1 MQHNRIGVFD
11 SGLGGLTV
19 FQALQQTLPHESIL
33 YFGDTARLPYGSRS
47 KAEIV
52 QFVREILTW
61 MTTENTKMVIMAC
74 NTSSAL
80 ALEAVRSEFP
90 MPILG
95 IILPGAQ
102 AAVHRGQRVGVI
114 ATSATVA
121 SQAYP
126 QAIHE
131 ADPTVQVWQID
142 CPEFVP
148 LIESDRI
155 HDPYTQQVAQAYL
168 DPLLAQ
174 SIDTLIYGCTHYPHL
189 APVLRRILP
198 PTVRCINPA
207 TFVAQAAA
215 RELHLMGLHNTQ
227 PLAVDH
233 RFGVSGDPATFAH
246 LAQKWLNRPL
256 NVEKVHLPTVQ
267 SESASVQPVDSSG

>member
-19 FQALQQTLPHESIL
+19 FQALQQTLPQESIL

-47 KAEIV
+47 KAEIL

-61 MTTENTKMVIMAC
+61 MTAEQTKMVIMAC

-80 ALEAVRSEFP
+80 ALEEVRSEFP

-114 ATSATVA
+114 ATSATVT

-131 ADPTVQVWQID
+131 ADPAVQVWQMD
-142 CPEFVP
+142 CPKFVP
-148 LIESDRI
+148 LIEGDRI
-155 HDPYTQQVAQAYL
+155 HDPYTQQVAQDYL
-168 DPLLAQ
+168 APLLAQ
-174 SIDTLIYGCTHYPHL
+174 NIDTLIYGCTHYPHL

-215 RELHLMGLHNTQ
+215 RELHLLGLQNTVSLT
-227 PLAVDH
+227 PSH
-233 RFGVSGDPATFAH
+233 RFGVSGDPSTFAY
-246 LAQKWLNRPL
+246 LAQKWLNSPL

-267 SESASVQPVDSSG
+267 STSASVQPVDSSG